1 MDLQPNR
8 NVGLENQ
15 LQAIQLGASLYD
27 RAQTQKRMMEQLQ
40 VQTAE
45 SLLNQ
50 QGMQLQN
57 KIREDSLAEAI
68 GERKAQVDEFNTFS
82 TLGKQVSDY
91 LNNPKPDAV
100 FPVVPPF
107 KSKTY
112 RAEADKMLN
121 NLEKYSVRAE
131 LLKTQEKARTGSI
144 SNKTAVLKEAMQIPG
159 AVDINPQTEEPT
171 INWTV
176 FNAGRQRI
184 FDATVEQKQA
194 QTSSITG
201 KLELAKSNLNRLVKE
216 GGDKNAIAEATLNYK
231 KALAE
236 ESSSLNR
243 EKFDFTKGVQLE
255 KLANERVRLDQIRD
269 RNDIYR
275 QKVLQ
280 PAKVGDV
287 KLNAVDDRLV
297 KKFADDI
304 ANKQSISDAIG
315 YEIGILE
322 DPTVSEYV
330 ALNSARSIA
339 KVLNSAEGKDAVG
352 LEESKRLLSELDLF
366 GIKRA
371 IEGGKLFGADVD
383 SFVEKIKIKKGEL
396 DGRVQSNMGRVNEI
410 YQKYGKPIPAGTSQT
425 PSRGTMIT
433 APAPQTMRST
443 NAPAMSQ
450 TNSPSMSPTNAPSVS
465 RIPFKTLQEAKA
477 AGVVPGTKVLING
490 VPGTIQ

>member
-27 RAQTQKRMMEQLQ
+27 RAQTQKRMMEQLR

-45 SLLNQ
+45 SVIQ
-50 QGMQLQN
+50 RQGMELQN
-57 KIREDSLAEAI
+57 KIRDITLTDTIE
-68 GERKAQVDEFNTFS
+68 ERQAQIDEFKGFS
-82 TLGKQVSDY
+82 DLSKQVGSYLDNPESDA
-91 LNNPKPDAV
+91 K
-100 FPVVPPF
+100 FPVIPAF
-107 KSKTY
+107 KSKQY
-112 RAEADKMLN
+112 RIEADKMLN
-121 NLEKYSVRAE
+121 NLEKYSARAKLLKATSRAE
-131 LLKTQEKARTGSI
+131 AQADAM
-144 SNKTAVLKEAMQIPG
+144 TAAQYNIAAKYG
-159 AVDINPQTEEPT
+159 AFKFNPQT
-171 INWTV
+171 
-176 FNAGRQRI
+176 G
-184 FDATVEQKQA
+184 KQDIDYDIVNKIAAREREAALA
-194 QTSSITG
+194 QTEAKTTSITG
-201 KLELAKSNLNRLVKE
+201 NLELAKNNLNRLVKE

-255 KLANERVRLDQIRD
+255 KLANERVRLDQLRD

-396 DGRVQSNMGRVNEI
+396 DGRVQNNMGRVNEI

-425 PSRGTMIT
+425 PSRGSLMT

-443 NAPAMSQ
+443 NTPAMS
-450 TNSPSMSPTNAPSVS
+450 STNAPSVS

>member
-1 MDLQPNR
+1 MADQS
-8 NVGLENQ
+8 
-15 LQAIQLGASLYD
+15 LQAFQLGASLYD
-27 RAQTQKRMMEQLQ
+27 RAQTQQRMMEQFQ
-40 VQTAE
+40 QQTAE
-45 SLLNQ
+45 SVLQ
-50 QGMQLQN
+50 RQGMELQN
-57 KIREDSLAEAI
+57 KIRDAELASAI
-68 GERKAQVDEFNTFS
+68 GERQAQVDEYKTFS
-82 TLGKQVSDY
+82 DLSKQVGDF
-91 LNNPKPDAV
+91 LDNPAEKAK
-100 FPVVPPF
+100 FPVIPAF
-107 KSKTY
+107 KSKQY
-112 RAEADKMLN
+112 RLEADKMLN
-121 NLEKYSVRAE
+121 NLEKYSARAE
-131 LLKTQEKARTGSI
+131 LIAAKRRAETKADALSAAQYNI
-144 SNKTAVLKEAMQIPG
+144 AAKYG
-159 AVDINPQTEEPT
+159 AFKLNPQTGQQDIDYDLVNKIAAKERE
-171 INWTV
+171 
-176 FNAGRQRI
+176 A
-184 FDATVEQKQA
+184 ALA
-194 QTSSITG
+194 QTEAKTTSIRG
-201 KLELAKSNLNRLVKE
+201 NLELAKNNLDRLVKE

-243 EKFDFTKGVQLE
+243 EKFDFSKGVQLQ

-352 LEESKRLLSELDLF
+352 LEESKRLLSELDIF

-396 DGRVQSNMGRVNEI
+396 DGRVQNNMGRVNEI
-410 YQKYGKPIPAGTSQT
+410 YQKYGKPTPAGTSQT

-433 APAPQTMRST
+433 APAPQAMRST
-443 NAPAMSQ
+443 NAAVS
-450 TNSPSMSPTNAPSVS
+450 TPSFRT
-465 RIPFKTLQEAKA
+465 IEEAKA
-477 AGVVPGTKVLING
+477 AGVQPGSRVIING
-490 VPGTIQ
+490 VQGTIK

>member
-8 NVGLENQ
+8 NVGLDNQ

-45 SLLNQ
+45 SLLQ
-50 QGMQLQN
+50 RQGMELQN
-57 KIREDSLAEAI
+57 KIRDITLADTIE
-68 GERKAQVDEFNTFS
+68 ERQAQVDEFKTFS
-82 TLGKQVSDY
+82 DLGKQVGSY
-91 LNNPKPDAV
+91 LDNPESTAK
-100 FPVVPPF
+100 FPVIPAF
-107 KSKTY
+107 KSKQY
-112 RAEADKMLN
+112 RTEADKMLN
-121 NLEKYSVRAE
+121 NLEKYSARAKLLKATSRAE
-131 LLKTQEKARTGSI
+131 AQADAM
-144 SNKTAVLKEAMQIPG
+144 TAAQYNIAAKYG
-159 AVDINPQTEEPT
+159 AFKFNPQT
-171 INWTV
+171 
-176 FNAGRQRI
+176 G
-184 FDATVEQKQA
+184 KQDIDYDIVNKIAAREREAALA
-194 QTSSITG
+194 QTEAKTTSITG
-201 KLELAKSNLNRLVKE
+201 NLELAKSNLNRLIKE
-216 GGDKNAIAEATLNYK
+216 GADKNSIAEATLNYK

-255 KLANERVRLDQIRD
+255 KLANERVRLDQLRD

-322 DPTVSEYV
+322 DPNVSEYV

-366 GIKRA
+366 GVKRA

-396 DGRVQSNMGRVNEI
+396 DGRVENNMGRVNEI
-410 YQKYGKPIPAGTSQT
+410 YRKYGKPIPAGTSQT
-425 PSRGTMIT
+425 PSRGAMIT
-433 APAPQTMRST
+433 APAPQAMRST

-450 TNSPSMSPTNAPSVS
+450 TNAPAMSGTN
-465 RIPFKTLQEAKA
+465 TLSEISFGSAAEAKA
-477 AGVVPGTKVLING
+477 KGKTAGDAVIING
-490 VPGTIQ
+490 VKGRLN

>member
-1 MDLQPNR
+1 MDLQPSR

-45 SLLNQ
+45 SLLQ
-50 QGMQLQN
+50 RQGMELQN
-57 KIREDSLAEAI
+57 KIRDITLADTIE
-68 GERKAQVDEFNTFS
+68 ERQAQVDEFKTFS
-82 TLGKQVSDY
+82 DLGKQVGSY
-91 LNNPKPDAV
+91 LDNPESTAK
-100 FPVVPPF
+100 FPVIPAF
-107 KSKTY
+107 KSKQY
-112 RAEADKMLN
+112 RTEADKMLN
-121 NLEKYSVRAE
+121 NLEKYSARAKLLKATSRAE
-131 LLKTQEKARTGSI
+131 AQADAM
-144 SNKTAVLKEAMQIPG
+144 TAAQYNIAAKYG
-159 AVDINPQTEEPT
+159 AFKFNPQT
-171 INWTV
+171 
-176 FNAGRQRI
+176 G
-184 FDATVEQKQA
+184 KQDIDYDIVNKIAAREREAALA
-194 QTSSITG
+194 QTEAKTTSITG
-201 KLELAKSNLNRLVKE
+201 NLELAKSNLNRLIKE

-255 KLANERVRLDQIRD
+255 KLANERVRLDQLRD

-322 DPTVSEYV
+322 DPNVSEYV

-366 GIKRA
+366 GVKRA

-396 DGRVQSNMGRVNEI
+396 DGRVENNMGRVNEI
-410 YQKYGKPIPAGTSQT
+410 YRKYGKPIPAGTSQT
-425 PSRGTMIT
+425 PSRGAMIT
-433 APAPQTMRST
+433 APAPQAMGST
-443 NAPAMSQ
+443 NAVVS
-450 TNSPSMSPTNAPSVS
+450 TPSFRT
-465 RIPFKTLQEAKA
+465 IQEAKA
-477 AGVVPGTKVLING
+477 AGVQPGARVIING
-490 VPGTIQ
+490 VQGTIK

>member
-1 MDLQPNR
+1 MADQS
-8 NVGLENQ
+8 LE
-15 LQAIQLGASLYD
+15 AFQLGASLYD

-45 SLLNQ
+45 SLIQ
-50 QGMQLQN
+50 RQGMELQN

-68 GERKAQVDEFNTFS
+68 GERKAQVDEYNTFS

-91 LNNPKPDAV
+91 LSNTKPGAV

-121 NLEKYSVRAE
+121 NLEKYSPRAE
-131 LLKTQEKARTGSI
+131 LLKTQEKARNGAI
-144 SNKTAVLKEAMQIPG
+144 ANQTAILKEAMQIPG
-159 AVDINPQTEEPT
+159 AVDIDPQTEVPT

-176 FNAGRQRI
+176 FNAGRQRV
-184 FDATVEQKQA
+184 FESQVQKTQA
-194 QTSSITG
+194 QTAAIGSNI
-201 KLELAKSNLNRLVKE
+201 EVAKGNLNRLIKE
-216 GGDKNAIAEATLNYK
+216 GADKNSIAEATLNYK

-236 ESSSLNR
+236 ETASLN
-243 EKFDFTKGVQLE
+243 EKKFDLTKGVQLE
-255 KLANERVRLDQIRD
+255 KLANERVRLDQLRD

-396 DGRVQSNMGRVNEI
+396 DGRVQNNMGRVNEI

-450 TNSPSMSPTNAPSVS
+450 TNSPSMSPTNALAMSGTNS
-465 RIPFKTLQEAKA
+465 MSEISFESTAEARAKGKKTGDFVIIK
-477 AGVVPGTKVLING
+477 GVKGNLK
-490 VPGTIQ
+490 

>member
-1 MDLQPNR
+1 MADETLKAF
-8 NVGLENQ
+8 E
-15 LQAIQLGASLYD
+15 LGASLYD
-27 RAQTQKRMMEQLQ
+27 RAQTQKRMMEQLR

-45 SLLNQ
+45 SVIQ
-50 QGMQLQN
+50 RQGMELQN
-57 KIREDSLAEAI
+57 KIRDITLTDTIE
-68 GERKAQVDEFNTFS
+68 ERQAQIDEFKGFS
-82 TLGKQVSDY
+82 DLSKQVGSYLDNPESDA
-91 LNNPKPDAV
+91 K
-100 FPVVPPF
+100 FPVIPAF
-107 KSKTY
+107 KSKQY
-112 RAEADKMLN
+112 RIEADKMLN
-121 NLEKYSVRAE
+121 NLEKYSARAKLLKATSRAE
-131 LLKTQEKARTGSI
+131 AQADAM
-144 SNKTAVLKEAMQIPG
+144 TAAQYNIAAKYG
-159 AVDINPQTEEPT
+159 AFKFNPQT
-171 INWTV
+171 
-176 FNAGRQRI
+176 G
-184 FDATVEQKQA
+184 KQDIDYDIVNKIAAREREAALA
-194 QTSSITG
+194 QTEAKTTSITG
-201 KLELAKSNLNRLVKE
+201 NLELAKNNLNRLVKE

-255 KLANERVRLDQIRD
+255 KLANERVRLDQLRD

-396 DGRVQSNMGRVNEI
+396 DGRVQNNMGRVNEI

-425 PSRGTMIT
+425 PSRGSLMT

-443 NAPAMSQ
+443 NTPAMS
-450 TNSPSMSPTNAPSVS
+450 STNAPSVS

>member
-27 RAQTQKRMMEQLQ
+27 RAQTQKRIMEQLKI
-40 VQTAE
+40 QTAE
-45 SLLNQ
+45 SVLQ
-50 QGMQLQN
+50 RQGMELQN
-57 KIREDSLAEAI
+57 KIRDITLADTME
-68 GERKAQVDEFNTFS
+68 ERQAQVDEFKTFS
-82 TLGKQVSDY
+82 DLGKQVGSY
-91 LNNPKPDAV
+91 LDNPESTAK
-100 FPVVPPF
+100 FPVIPAF
-107 KSKTY
+107 KSKQY
-112 RAEADKMLN
+112 RTEADKMLN
-121 NLEKYSVRAE
+121 NLEKYSARAKLLKATSRAE
-131 LLKTQEKARTGSI
+131 AQADAM
-144 SNKTAVLKEAMQIPG
+144 TAAQYNIAAKYG
-159 AVDINPQTEEPT
+159 AFKFNPQT
-171 INWTV
+171 
-176 FNAGRQRI
+176 G
-184 FDATVEQKQA
+184 KQDIDYDIVNKIAAREREAALA
-194 QTSSITG
+194 QTEAKTTSITG
-201 KLELAKSNLNRLVKE
+201 NLELAKNNLNRLIKE

-255 KLANERVRLDQIRD
+255 KLANERVKLDQLRD

-287 KLNAVDDRLV
+287 KLNVVDDRLV

-322 DPTVSEYV
+322 DPNVSEYV

-366 GIKRA
+366 GVKRA

-396 DGRVQSNMGRVNEI
+396 DGRVENNMGRVNEI
-410 YQKYGKPIPAGTSQT
+410 YRKYGKPIPAGTSQT
-425 PSRGTMIT
+425 PSRGAMIT
-433 APAPQTMRST
+433 APAPQAMRST

-450 TNSPSMSPTNAPSVS
+450 TNAPAISGTN
-465 RIPFKTLQEAKA
+465 TLSEISFGSAAEAKA
-477 AGVVPGTKVLING
+477 KGKKAGDAVIING
-490 VPGTIQ
+490 VKGRLN

>member
-1 MDLQPNR
+1 MDLQPAR

-27 RAQTQKRMMEQLQ
+27 RAQTQKRMMEQLKI
-40 VQTAE
+40 QTAE
-45 SLLNQ
+45 SVLQ
-50 QGMQLQN
+50 RQGMELQN
-57 KIREDSLAEAI
+57 KIRDITLADTIE
-68 GERKAQVDEFNTFS
+68 ERQAQVDEFKTFS
-82 TLGKQVSDY
+82 DLGKQVGSY
-91 LNNPKPDAV
+91 LDNPESTAK
-100 FPVVPPF
+100 FPVIPAF
-107 KSKTY
+107 KSKQY
-112 RAEADKMLN
+112 RTEADKMLN
-121 NLEKYSVRAE
+121 NLEKYSARAKLLKATSRAE
-131 LLKTQEKARTGSI
+131 AQADAM
-144 SNKTAVLKEAMQIPG
+144 TAAQYNIAAKYG
-159 AVDINPQTEEPT
+159 AFKFNPQT
-171 INWTV
+171 
-176 FNAGRQRI
+176 G
-184 FDATVEQKQA
+184 KQDIDYDIVNKIAAREREAALA
-194 QTSSITG
+194 QTEAKTTSITG
-201 KLELAKSNLNRLVKE
+201 NLELAKNNLNRLVKE

-255 KLANERVRLDQIRD
+255 KLANERVRLDQLRD

-322 DPTVSEYV
+322 DPNVSEYV

-366 GIKRA
+366 GVKRA

-396 DGRVQSNMGRVNEI
+396 DGRVENNMGRVNEI
-410 YQKYGKPIPAGTSQT
+410 YRKYGKPIPAGTSQT
-425 PSRGTMIT
+425 PSRGAMIT
-433 APAPQTMRST
+433 APAPQAMGST
-443 NAPAMSQ
+443 NAAVS
-450 TNSPSMSPTNAPSVS
+450 APSF
-465 RIPFKTLQEAKA
+465 RTIQEAKA
-477 AGVVPGTKVLING
+477 AGVQPGARVIING
-490 VPGTIQ
+490 VQGTIK

>member
-27 RAQTQKRMMEQLQ
+27 RAQTQKRMMEQLR

-45 SLLNQ
+45 SVIQ
-50 QGMQLQN
+50 RQGMELQN
-57 KIREDSLAEAI
+57 KIRDAELASAI
-68 GERKAQVDEFNTFS
+68 GERQAQVDEYKTFS
-82 TLGKQVSDY
+82 DLSKQVGDF
-91 LNNPKPDAV
+91 LDNPAEKAK
-100 FPVVPPF
+100 FPVIPAF
-107 KSKTY
+107 KSKQY
-112 RAEADKMLN
+112 RLEADKMLN
-121 NLEKYSVRAE
+121 NLEKYSARAE
-131 LLKTQEKARTGSI
+131 LIAAKRRAETKADALSAAQYNI
-144 SNKTAVLKEAMQIPG
+144 AAKYG
-159 AVDINPQTEEPT
+159 AFKLNPQTGQQDIDYDLVNKIAAKERE
-171 INWTV
+171 
-176 FNAGRQRI
+176 A
-184 FDATVEQKQA
+184 ALA
-194 QTSSITG
+194 QTEAKTTSIRG
-201 KLELAKSNLNRLVKE
+201 NLELAKNNLDRLVKE

-243 EKFDFTKGVQLE
+243 EKFDFSKGVQLQ

-396 DGRVQSNMGRVNEI
+396 DGRVQNNMGRVNEI

-433 APAPQTMRST
+433 APAPQAMRST
-443 NAPAMSQ
+443 NAAVS
-450 TNSPSMSPTNAPSVS
+450 TPSFRT
-465 RIPFKTLQEAKA
+465 IEEAKA
-477 AGVVPGTKVLING
+477 AGVQPGSRVIING
-490 VPGTIQ
+490 VQGTIK

>member
-1 MDLQPNR
+1 MDLQPSR

-27 RAQTQKRMMEQLQ
+27 RAQTQKRMMEQLR

-45 SLLNQ
+45 SVIQ
-50 QGMQLQN
+50 RQGMELQN
-57 KIREDSLAEAI
+57 KIRDITLTDTIE
-68 GERKAQVDEFNTFS
+68 ERQAQVDEFKVFS
-82 TLGKQVSDY
+82 DLSKQVGSYLDNPESDA
-91 LNNPKPDAV
+91 K
-100 FPVVPPF
+100 FPVIPAF
-107 KSKTY
+107 KSKQY
-112 RAEADKMLN
+112 RIEADKMLN
-121 NLEKYSVRAE
+121 NLEKYSARAKLLKATSRAE
-131 LLKTQEKARTGSI
+131 AQADAM
-144 SNKTAVLKEAMQIPG
+144 TAAQYNIAAKYG
-159 AVDINPQTEEPT
+159 AFKFNPQT
-171 INWTV
+171 
-176 FNAGRQRI
+176 G
-184 FDATVEQKQA
+184 KQDIDYDIVNKIAAREREAALA
-194 QTSSITG
+194 QTEAKTTSITG
-201 KLELAKSNLNRLVKE
+201 NLELAKNNLNRLVKE

-255 KLANERVRLDQIRD
+255 KLANERVRLDQLRD

-410 YQKYGKPIPAGTSQT
+410 YQKYGKPTPAGTSQT

-433 APAPQTMRST
+433 GGTPQATSRT
-443 NAPAMSQ
+443 NAPAMSPSISG
-450 TNSPSMSPTNAPSVS
+450 TNSLSEISFESTAEA
-465 RIPFKTLQEAKA
+465 RAKGKKTGDFVIIK
-477 AGVVPGTKVLING
+477 GVKGNLK
-490 VPGTIQ
+490 

>member
-1 MDLQPNR
+1 MADQS
-8 NVGLENQ
+8 LE
-15 LQAIQLGASLYD
+15 AFQLGASLYD

-40 VQTAE
+40 MQTAE
-45 SLLNQ
+45 SLLQ
-50 QGMQLQN
+50 RQGMELQN
-57 KIREDSLAEAI
+57 KIREDTLAESI
-68 GERKAQVDEFNTFS
+68 GERKAQVDEYNTFS

-91 LNNPKPDAV
+91 LSNTKPGAV

-112 RAEADKMLN
+112 RAEADKMMN
-121 NLEKYSVRAE
+121 NLEKYSPRAE
-131 LLKTQEKARTGSI
+131 LLKTQEKARNGAI
-144 SNKTAVLKEAMQIPG
+144 ANQTAILKEAMQIPG

-176 FNAGRQRI
+176 FNAGRQRV
-184 FDATVEQKQA
+184 FESQVQKTQA
-194 QTSSITG
+194 QTAAIGSNI
-201 KLELAKSNLNRLVKE
+201 EVAKGNLNRLIKE
-216 GGDKNAIAEATLNYK
+216 GADKNSIAEATLNYK

-236 ESSSLNR
+236 ETASLN
-243 EKFDFTKGVQLE
+243 EKKFDLTKGVQLE
-255 KLANERVRLDQIRD
+255 KLANERVRLDQLRD

-280 PAKVGDV
+280 PAKLGDV

-396 DGRVQSNMGRVNEI
+396 DGRVQNNMGRVNEI

-425 PSRGTMIT
+425 PSRGSMIT

-443 NAPAMSQ
+443 NAPAMS
-450 TNSPSMSPTNAPSVS
+450 PAMSQTNAPAMSGTNS
-465 RIPFKTLQEAKA
+465 LSEISFESTAEARAKGKKTGDFVIIK
-477 AGVVPGTKVLING
+477 GVKGNLK
-490 VPGTIQ
+490 

>member
-1 MDLQPNR
+1 MADQS
-8 NVGLENQ
+8 LE
-15 LQAIQLGASLYD
+15 AFQLGASLYD
-27 RAQTQKRMMEQLQ
+27 RAQTQRRMMEQLQ

-45 SLLNQ
+45 SLLQ
-50 QGMQLQN
+50 RQGMELQN
-57 KIREDSLAEAI
+57 KIRDITLADTIE
-68 GERKAQVDEFNTFS
+68 ERQAQVDEFKGFS
-82 TLGKQVSDY
+82 DLSKQVGSY
-91 LNNPKPDAV
+91 LDNPESTAK
-100 FPVVPPF
+100 FPVIPAF
-107 KSKTY
+107 KSKQY
-112 RAEADKMLN
+112 RIEADKMLN
-121 NLEKYSVRAE
+121 NLEKYSARAKLLKAKDAVDAKAAE
-131 LLKTQEKARTGSI
+131 LTRWQFQ
-144 SNKTAVLKEAMQIPG
+144 TAADYG
-159 AVDINPQTEEPT
+159 AFKINPADGKVTLDYDK
-171 INWTV
+171 INQIAAAKGQANLEKT
-176 FNAGRQRI
+176 
-184 FDATVEQKQA
+184 QA
-194 QTSSITG
+194 QTTSILG
-201 KLELAKSNLNRLVKE
+201 NLDVAKNNLNRLVKE

-255 KLANERVRLDQIRD
+255 KLANERVRLDQLRD

-396 DGRVQSNMGRVNEI
+396 DGRVQNNMGRVNEI

-425 PSRGTMIT
+425 PSRGSMIT

-450 TNSPSMSPTNAPSVS
+450 TNAPAISGTNSLSEISFESTA
-465 RIPFKTLQEAKA
+465 EARAKGKKSGDLVIIK
-477 AGVVPGTKVLING
+477 GVKGNLK
-490 VPGTIQ
+490 

>member
-1 MDLQPNR
+1 MADQS
-8 NVGLENQ
+8 LE
-15 LQAIQLGASLYD
+15 AFQLGASLYD

-40 VQTAE
+40 MQTAE
-45 SLLNQ
+45 SLLQ
-50 QGMQLQN
+50 RQGMELQN
-57 KIREDSLAEAI
+57 KIRDITLADTIE
-68 GERKAQVDEFNTFS
+68 ERQAQVDEFKTFS
-82 TLGKQVSDY
+82 DLGKQVGSY
-91 LNNPKPDAV
+91 LDNPESTAK
-100 FPVVPPF
+100 FPVIPAF
-107 KSKTY
+107 KSKQY
-112 RAEADKMLN
+112 RTEADKMLN
-121 NLEKYSVRAE
+121 NLEKYSARAKLLKATSRAE
-131 LLKTQEKARTGSI
+131 AQADAM
-144 SNKTAVLKEAMQIPG
+144 TAAQYNIAAKYG
-159 AVDINPQTEEPT
+159 AFKFNPQT
-171 INWTV
+171 
-176 FNAGRQRI
+176 G
-184 FDATVEQKQA
+184 KQDIDYDIVNKIAAREREAALA
-194 QTSSITG
+194 QTEAKTTSITG
-201 KLELAKSNLNRLVKE
+201 NLELAKSNLNRLIKE

-255 KLANERVRLDQIRD
+255 KLANERVRLDQLRD

-322 DPTVSEYV
+322 DPNVSEYV

-366 GIKRA
+366 GVKRA

-396 DGRVQSNMGRVNEI
+396 DGRVENNMGRVNEI
-410 YQKYGKPIPAGTSQT
+410 YRKYGKPIPAGTSQT
-425 PSRGTMIT
+425 PSRGAMIT
-433 APAPQTMRST
+433 APAPQAMGST
-443 NAPAMSQ
+443 NAAVS
-450 TNSPSMSPTNAPSVS
+450 APSF
-465 RIPFKTLQEAKA
+465 RTIQEAKA
-477 AGVVPGTKVLING
+477 AGVQPGARVIING
-490 VPGTIQ
+490 VQGTIK

>member
-1 MDLQPNR
+1 MADPT
-8 NVGLENQ
+8 LE
-15 LQAIQLGASLYD
+15 AFQLGASLYD

-40 VQTAE
+40 MQTAE
-45 SLLNQ
+45 SLLQ
-50 QGMQLQN
+50 RQGMELQN
-57 KIREDSLAEAI
+57 KIRDMTLADAI
-68 GERKAQVDEFNTFS
+68 GEQEAQVAEFKTFS
-82 TLGKQVSDY
+82 DLGKQVGDF
-91 LNNPKPDAV
+91 LDNPKADAK
-100 FPVVPPF
+100 FPVIPAF
-107 KSKTY
+107 KSKQY
-112 RAEADKMLN
+112 RLEADKMLN
-121 NLEKYSVRAE
+121 NLEKYSARAE
-131 LLKTQEKARTGSI
+131 LINAKRRAEAKADALSAAQYNIAAKYGAFKLNTQTGQQDI
-144 SNKTAVLKEAMQIPG
+144 DYDLVNKIAAKEREA
-159 AVDINPQTEEPT
+159 ALAQTE
-171 INWTV
+171 
-176 FNAGRQRI
+176 A
-184 FDATVEQKQA
+184 K
-194 QTSSITG
+194 TSSIKG
-201 KLELAKSNLNRLVKE
+201 NLELAKSNLDRLVKE

-243 EKFDFTKGVQLE
+243 EKFDFSKGVQLQR
-255 KLANERVRLDQIRD
+255 LANERVRLDQLRD

-396 DGRVQSNMGRVNEI
+396 DSRVENSMGRVNEI
-410 YQKYGKPIPAGTSQT
+410 YQKYGKPVPAGTSQM
-425 PSRGTMIT
+425 PSRGAMIT
-433 APAPQTMRST
+433 APATQAMSLT
-443 NAPAMSQ
+443 NAAVS
-450 TNSPSMSPTNAPSVS
+450 TPSFRT
-465 RIPFKTLQEAKA
+465 IEEAKA
-477 AGVVPGTKVLING
+477 AGVQPGTRVIING
-490 VPGTIQ
+490 VQGTIK

>member
-1 MDLQPNR
+1 
-8 NVGLENQ
+8 
-15 LQAIQLGASLYD
+15 
-27 RAQTQKRMMEQLQ
+27 ME
-40 VQTAE
+40 
-45 SLLNQ
+45 
-50 QGMQLQN
+50 LQN
-57 KIREDSLAEAI
+57 KIRDAELASAI
-68 GERKAQVDEFNTFS
+68 GERQAQVDEYKTFS
-82 TLGKQVSDY
+82 DLSKQVGDF
-91 LNNPKPDAV
+91 LDNPAEKAK
-100 FPVVPPF
+100 FPVIPAF
-107 KSKTY
+107 KSKQY
-112 RAEADKMLN
+112 RLEADKMLN
-121 NLEKYSVRAE
+121 NLEKYSARAE
-131 LLKTQEKARTGSI
+131 LIAAKRRAEAKADALSAAQYNI
-144 SNKTAVLKEAMQIPG
+144 AAKYG
-159 AVDINPQTEEPT
+159 AFKLNPQTGQQDIDYDLVNKIAAKERE
-171 INWTV
+171 
-176 FNAGRQRI
+176 A
-184 FDATVEQKQA
+184 ALA
-194 QTSSITG
+194 QTEAKTTSIRG
-201 KLELAKSNLNRLVKE
+201 NLELAKNNLDRLVKE

-243 EKFDFTKGVQLE
+243 EKFDFSKGVQLQ

-396 DGRVQSNMGRVNEI
+396 DGRVQNNMGRVNEI

-425 PSRGTMIT
+425 PSRGSLMT

-443 NAPAMSQ
+443 NTPAMS
-450 TNSPSMSPTNAPSVS
+450 STNAPSVS

>member
-1 MDLQPNR
+1 MAD
-8 NVGLENQ
+8 ET
-15 LQAIQLGASLYD
+15 LQAFQLGASLFD

-40 VQTAE
+40 MQTAE
-45 SLLNQ
+45 SLIQ
-50 QGMQLQN
+50 RQGMELQN
-57 KIREDSLAEAI
+57 KIREDALAESI
-68 GERKAQVDEFNTFS
+68 GERKAQVDEYNTFS

-121 NLEKYSVRAE
+121 NLEKYSARAE
-131 LLKTQEKARTGSI
+131 LLKTQDRARTDSI
-144 SNKTAVLKEAMQIPG
+144 TKQTAILKEAMSIPG
-159 AVDINPQTEEPT
+159 AVNIDPNTDVPT
-171 INWTV
+171 INWPV
-176 FNAGRQRI
+176 YNAGRKQL
-184 FDATVEQKQA
+184 FESQVQKTQA
-194 QTSSITG
+194 QTTSILG
-201 KLELAKSNLNRLVKE
+201 NLEVAKNNLNRLVKE

-231 KALAE
+231 KALDE
-236 ESSSLNR
+236 EKLSL
-243 EKFDFTKGVQLE
+243 EKSKFDFSKGVQLE
-255 KLANERVRLDQIRD
+255 KLANEKVRLDQIRD

-275 QKVLQ
+275 QKILQ
-280 PAKVGDV
+280 PAKVGEI

-322 DPTVSEYV
+322 DPNVSEYV

-366 GIKRA
+366 GVKRA

-433 APAPQTMRST
+433 APTPQAASST
-443 NAPAMSQ
+443 NAAVSI
-450 TNSPSMSPTNAPSVS
+450 PSFRT
-465 RIPFKTLQEAKA
+465 IQEAKA
-477 AGVVPGTKVLING
+477 AGVQPGARVIING
-490 VPGTIQ
+490 VQGTIK

>member
-1 MDLQPNR
+1 MAD
-8 NVGLENQ
+8 ET
-15 LQAIQLGASLYD
+15 LQAFQLGANLYD
-27 RAQTQKRMMEQLQ
+27 RAQTQSRLMAEMKRSAARSIID
-40 VQTAE
+40 T
-45 SLLNQ
+45 
-50 QGMQLQN
+50 QGMELQN
-57 KIREDSLAEAI
+57 KIRDNALSETIE
-68 GERKAQVDEFNTFS
+68 ERQAQVDEFKTFS
-82 TLGKQVSDY
+82 DLGKQVGSY
-91 LNNPKPDAV
+91 LDNPESTAK
-100 FPVVPPF
+100 FPVIPAF

-112 RAEADKMLN
+112 RLEADKMLN
-121 NLEKYSVRAE
+121 NLEKYSARAKLLKATSRAE
-131 LLKTQEKARTGSI
+131 AQADAM
-144 SNKTAVLKEAMQIPG
+144 TAAQYNIAAKYG
-159 AVDINPQTEEPT
+159 AFKFNPQT
-171 INWTV
+171 
-176 FNAGRQRI
+176 G
-184 FDATVEQKQA
+184 KQDIDYDIVNKIAAREREAALA
-194 QTSSITG
+194 QTEAKTTSITG
-201 KLELAKSNLNRLVKE
+201 NLELAKNNLNRLVKE

-255 KLANERVRLDQIRD
+255 KLANERVRLDQLRD

-322 DPTVSEYV
+322 DPNVSEYV

-366 GIKRA
+366 GVKRA

-396 DGRVQSNMGRVNEI
+396 DGRVENNMGRVNEI
-410 YQKYGKPIPAGTSQT
+410 YRKYGKPIPAGTSQT
-425 PSRGTMIT
+425 PSRGAMIT
-433 APAPQTMRST
+433 APAPQAMGST
-443 NAPAMSQ
+443 NAVVS
-450 TNSPSMSPTNAPSVS
+450 TPSFRT
-465 RIPFKTLQEAKA
+465 IQEAKA
-477 AGVVPGTKVLING
+477 AGVQPGARVIING
-490 VPGTIQ
+490 VQGTIK